1 MTPIPHG
8 VSGPLSPS
16 PKTYTPDSRMLL
28 ETDRHTAPLPWP
40 CWSLSLDPLPE
51 DTSLS
56 LALKDPYQPLPS
68 TCGPAQLRHPC
79 HLSCIVPSLLFSAAD
94 VGYVDFPG
102 LCLHPS
108 ESELHGDR
116 GCSFCLPLHLQ
127 GLDRAHVG
135 VNIHL
140 LKWK

>member
-1 MTPIPHG
+1 MACL
-8 VSGPLSPS
+8 VPS
-16 PKTYTPDSRMLL
+16 P
-28 ETDRHTAPLPWP
+28 PLPKHTPQTLGCFLKLTGTLRLLPWS
-40 CWSLSLDPLPE
+40 CWSLDPLPE

-56 LALKDPYQPLPS
+56 LALKDPYQLLPS

-102 LCLHPS
+102 LCLHPF

-135 VNIHL
+135 VNTHL